1 MADSVSI
8 TPAELKFRF
17 QINKQL
23 PASITIHNPTG
34 DRVAFK
40 VKTTTPKKYVVRP
53 SAGIVDPR
61 TTANVQ
67 VIMQAQK
74 EYPADM
80 AHCKDKFL
88 VQTEVLQAGEDI
100 GSETFKKAEGTKL
113 RVLIEGPPAPPSPVP
128 EVNETE
134 DESAKSE
141 KPDSAAAATSTGFRS
156 AAGAGDEATAAENR
170 ALRKQLEQIRDERD
184 AYKRQLDVRARA
196 GPAAVKPSSSLPI
209 VAIILAA
216 VLAFLVGHYLE
227 HIQKLAGV
235 KV

>member
-17 QINKQL
+17 QIGKQL
-23 PASITIHNPTG
+23 PASITVHNPTG

-53 SAGIVDPR
+53 SAGVVDPR

-88 VQTEVLQAGEDI
+88 VQTEVLQPGEEI
-100 GSETFKKAEGTKL
+100 GPETFKKAEGTKL

-156 AAGAGDEATAAENR
+156 AAGTGEESASAENR

-184 AYKRQLDVRARA
+184 AYKRQLDARARG
-196 GPAAVKPSSSLPI
+196 GPAVAKSSSLPI

-227 HIQKLAGV
+227 HIQELAGV